1 MSDFRDFS
9 SLSPNEEASFIVYEQ
24 RMEAAGKSGMT
35 LGAIAGAI
43 VLLLAFAIYLG
54 VEPKE
59 IDYGK
64 DMNMSNL
71 SKKPAPT
78 PAPSK

>member
-1 MSDFRDFS
+1 MTEFRDFS
-9 SLSPNEEASFIVYEQ
+9 SLSPQEEATFIVYEQ

-43 VLLLAFAIYLG
+43 VLLLAAAIYLG
-54 VEPKE
+54 VEPE
-59 IDYGK
+59 DIDYAK

-71 SKKPAPT
+71 SKK
-78 PAPSK
+78 SK

>member
-1 MSDFRDFS
+1 MSDFSNFS
-9 SLSPNEEASFIVYEQ
+9 SLHPNEEATFIVYEQ
-24 RMEAAGKSGMT
+24 RMESASKSGLT

-54 VEPKE
+54 VEPE
-59 IDYGK
+59 NIDYSK

-71 SKKPAPT
+71 SKKPAGQ
-78 PAPSK
+78 K